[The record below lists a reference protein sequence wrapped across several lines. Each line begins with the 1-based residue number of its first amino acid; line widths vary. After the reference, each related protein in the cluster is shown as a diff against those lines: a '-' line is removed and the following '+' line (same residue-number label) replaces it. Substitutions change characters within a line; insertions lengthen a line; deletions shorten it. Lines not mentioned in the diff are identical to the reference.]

1 MKRTAESPLSAGD
14 RSSRRPSVPVV
25 LLALACS
32 ACLVSGT
39 EGNECPDSGARYI
52 PAGVQ
57 VESAAECDP
66 SACPYYCY
74 YTTCGS
80 DAPGIWCEECDALEA
95 FLDGACADCTIDL
108 REGAIWANCGGAK

>member
-1 MKRTAESPLSAGD
+1 MSGLELKLTYRTATASPELPG
-14 RSSRRPSVPVV
+14 
-25 LLALACS
+25 
-32 ACLVSGT
+32 
-39 EGNECPDSGARYI
+39 
-52 PAGVQ
+52 PAGVH

-74 YTTCGS
+74 HTTCGS